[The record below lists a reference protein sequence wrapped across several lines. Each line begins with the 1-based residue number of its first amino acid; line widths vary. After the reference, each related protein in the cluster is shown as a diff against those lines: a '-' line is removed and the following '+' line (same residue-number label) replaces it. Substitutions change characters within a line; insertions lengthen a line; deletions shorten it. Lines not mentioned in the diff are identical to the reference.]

1 MKKFVVG
8 ALCAC
13 MVSSLLTGCGSGTST
28 GSVDNSSSGGT
39 STATVADSGKKSDAD
54 SDKVINVWA
63 FTDEVP
69 GMIEK
74 YIEEHPDFGYDIN
87 TTIIATTDG
96 AYQPALDQA
105 LASGG
110 SDAPDIY

>member
-13 MVSSLLTGCGSGTST
+13 MVSSLLTGCGSGAST

-39 STATVADSGKKSDAD
+39 STATVADS
-54 SDKVINVWA
+54 DKIINVWA

-96 AYQPALDQA
+96 AC
-105 LASGG
+105 S
-110 SDAPDIY
+110 